1 MTSLQEGLDG
11 KSAED
16 VMKDVQKVAE
26 EVKAEQGE

>member
-16 VMKDVQKVAE
+16 IMADVRATAQEVAE
-26 EVKAEQGE
+26 ASE